1 MVKAKDLRD
10 LSLED
15 LEFQCNE
22 LSRDLFELKNEMKV
36 NRKMERPHMVRQKKK
51 DRARVMTVLREKEST
66 VRG

>member
-22 LSRDLFELKNEMKV
+22 LSRELFELKNEMKV